1 MVNCSLN
8 YPGIVICLLY
18 PLIFVAQKGNSQSW
32 QLFLILNICNSY
44 DLPIPIFLCSEI
56 KIKKQVLFSILPHE
70 ISFNFNDVWINVSRA
85 IYKVWT
91 KDEHFPFFICKVI
104 FVIINLWFFKC
115 DGNLCSLRCPTFN
128 KMHSLF
134 RSDISVTWDYRKCI
148 WNLISNQDDFLRNT

>member
-44 DLPIPIFLCSEI
+44 DLPIPMFQDQN
-56 KIKKQVLFSILPHE
+56 KKKQVSFSFLAHE
-70 ISFNFNDVWINVSRA
+70 ISFYFDDVWINVFRA

-91 KDEHFPFFICKVI
+91 KDENVPFFICKVI
-104 FVIINLWFFKC
+104 FVIINLWLFKC
-115 DGNLCSLRCPTFN
+115 DGNPCSLWCPTFN